1 METEMRED
9 TETLLCFLFYLPI
22 YPEKEKKTKNSL
34 LGSRKGSQNIQ

>member
-22 YPEKEKKTKNSL
+22 YPEKKNPKNSL
-34 LGSRKGSQNIQ
+34 FGSRKGSQNIQ